1 MFFSVMLVSNHISC
15 ILREWLSPALLSPVQ
30 LRTPAGLFHLAP
42 VSVPPSAQ
50 SPFVPPK
57 LESSLVLPGRDSM
70 LFPAEPIDHHLLIQ
84 AAVLEEVLVLPERL
98 GEALRSP
105 VSSPVSPGCPTPAPL

>member
-1 MFFSVMLVSNHISC
+1 
-15 ILREWLSPALLSPVQ
+15 
-30 LRTPAGLFHLAP
+30 
-42 VSVPPSAQ
+42 
-50 SPFVPPK
+50 
-57 LESSLVLPGRDSM
+57 M

>member
-1 MFFSVMLVSNHISC
+1 
-15 ILREWLSPALLSPVQ
+15 
-30 LRTPAGLFHLAP
+30 
-42 VSVPPSAQ
+42 VPLSAQ

-70 LFPAEPIDHHLLIQ
+70 LFPAEPIDHHLLTQ
-84 AAVLEEVLVLPERL
+84 AAVLKEVLVLPERL

-105 VSSPVSPGCPTPAPL
+105 VSSPVSPRCSTPALL